1 MKNINDQ
8 LDIITD
14 LIARAKAAG
23 ADDADAVFLRGMS
36 VSLAYRMGRLEHL
49 ERSEGADLGL
59 RVFIGRRQAMVSSS
73 DLSRRAIGELLD
85 RAMAMARE
93 VPEDPWC
100 GLAGPE
106 ALATDFPDLD
116 IFDSSEPGD
125 AELADMAACAEE
137 VAMSVKG
144 ITNSEGAEAG
154 WSRGSIS
161 LASSNGFA
169 RSYCTSSNSLAVS
182 VLAGEGTAM
191 ERDYDYG
198 RSVHAEDLR
207 RPEDIG
213 RKAGELAVRRL
224 NPRKVKTTQVPVVFD
239 PRVSNSLIGHLSSAI
254 NGTAV
259 ARATTFLKDKMGEAI
274 FAKSINIID
283 DPNRLRGL
291 KSRPFDGEGLASQ
304 KRKIIDDGV
313 LVSWITDL
321 GSSRQLGTE
330 STGHARRGTSS
341 PPSPGASNFYMEPGS
356 ISPTKLMADIKS
368 GFYVTELIG
377 FGINQ
382 LTGDYSRGAG
392 GFWIE
397 DGEIAYP
404 VSEVTVAGNL
414 NHIFANMTAAD
425 DLEFRFGTDAPTL
438 RVEGMT
444 VAGR

>member
-1 MKNINDQ
+1 
-8 LDIITD
+8 
-14 LIARAKAAG
+14 
-23 ADDADAVFLRGMS
+23 
-36 VSLAYRMGRLEHL
+36 
-49 ERSEGADLGL
+49 
-59 RVFIGRRQAMVSSS
+59 
-73 DLSRRAIGELLD
+73 
-85 RAMAMARE
+85 MAMARE
-93 VPEDPWC
+93 VPQDPWC
-100 GLAGPE
+100 GLAGPD

-137 VAMSVKG
+137 TAMSVKG

-154 WSRGSIS
+154 WGRGSIS
-161 LASSNGFA
+161 LVSSNGFA
-169 RSYCTSSNSLAVS
+169 RSYWTSSNSLAVS
-182 VLAGEGTAM
+182 VLAGQGTAM
-191 ERDYDYG
+191 ERDYDYA

-207 RPEDIG
+207 RAEDIG
-213 RKAGELAVRRL
+213 RKAGELAVARL
-224 NPRKVKTTQVPVVFD
+224 DPRKVKTTQVTVVFD

-259 ARATTFLKDKMGEAI
+259 ARATTFLKDSMGESI
-274 FAKSINIID
+274 FPKSINIID
-283 DPNRLRGL
+283 DPNRRRGL
-291 KSRPFDGEGLASQ
+291 KSRPFDGEGLASE
-304 KRKIIDDGV
+304 KRKIIDGGV
-313 LVSWITDL
+313 LKTWITDL
-321 GSSRQLGTE
+321 ASSRQLGTE

-341 PPSPGASNFYMEPGS
+341 PPSPGASNFYMEAGE
-356 ISPTKLMADIKS
+356 ISPAELIADIKS

-404 VSEVTVAGNL
+404 VSEVTIAGNL

-438 RVEGMT
+438 RIEGMT
-444 VAGR
+444 VAGK